1 MPNRKSITKKSTAHI
16 FGNGIIAI
24 ASGYVTNASPGPP
37 VATCATGMPVLCDMN
52 PSTENT
58 TNPANMLVEQLITG
72 ISMQSLIV
80 DFFRRI

>member
-1 MPNRKSITKKSTAHI
+1 MPNRKSMTKNNTAHI

-37 VATCATGMPVLCDMN
+37 VATWATGIPVLCDIK
-52 PSTENT
+52 PSTEKT

-72 ISMQSLIV
+72 INMQSLE
-80 DFFRRI
+80 RSKKLS